1 MYTQSH
7 RFGKVKV
14 LRTIPSRC
22 PCLSWYRWVLVAMA
36 ILLTP
41 HPRLLGDGV
50 TNSSAAD
57 RAAAAYAVHRTAW
70 VQAPTNSVGAW
81 RFARAA
87 FDWSQF
93 ATNRSSR
100 AAIAEQG
107 IMACRQALS
116 MATSAPVH
124 YYLALNLGRLAETR
138 GLSALDLIHQMEQEL
153 LLSKSLD
160 ETFDHAGADRTLG
173 LLYRDAPGW
182 PISIG
187 SKRKSRE
194 WLDRAA
200 ALAPEFPENQLNLA
214 ETHLQWRQMEETGK
228 ALARL
233 AVLWPVAQTNL
244 TGESREKDWCDWNF
258 RRQAVQSEFNH
269 LFKPRN
275 SR

>member
-7 RFGKVKV
+7 QFGKVKV

-22 PCLSWYRWVLVAMA
+22 PCLSWYRWVLVAVA

-57 RAAAAYAVHRTAW
+57 RAAAAYAVQRTAW
-70 VQAPTNSVGAW
+70 VQATTNSVGAW

-107 IMACRQALS
+107 IAACRQALS

-182 PISIG
+182 PLSLGNWEKARLHLEASVHIDG
-187 SKRKSRE
+187 
-194 WLDRAA
+194 
-200 ALAPEFPENQLNLA
+200 EFPENRLALA
-214 ETHLQWRQMEETGK
+214 ELYARTHQKSLLTNELHELDRLWEP
-228 ALARL
+228 ARERL
-233 AVLWPVAQTNL
+233 SGIEWSEAW
-244 TGESREKDWCDWNF
+244 KDWEE
-258 RRQAVQSEFNH
+258 RRRKLGPVSQSG
-269 LFKPRN
+269 PRPP
-275 SR
+275 